1 MSLTGKTAI
10 ITGGA
15 MGLGKAFAKRLAA
28 DGANIVIADLRNAE
42 AAAAEIDASA
52 SRAIGVTTDICSE
65 DDVARL
71 TEAAIRSFGRV
82 DILVNNAAYF
92 ARTKEGRFED
102 IGLDEWHRML
112 NVNIIGTY
120 LCCRAAVPHMKRQG
134 GGRIINVTSGTAIKG
149 AAGHVHYATSKAG
162 LIGMTRS
169 LARELG
175 KEGITVNAVAPGL
188 TLSEGVIA
196 RGVTTAQQLDSQR
209 KSRAI
214 PRDEQPEDLVGA
226 VSFLAS
232 ADSAFM
238 TGQTMVVDGGSVMV

>member
-1 MSLTGKTAI
+1 MKITGQTAI
-10 ITGGA
+10 ITGGG
-15 MGLGKAFAKRLAA
+15 MGLGKAFATRLAA
-28 DGANIVIADLRNAE
+28 DGANVVIADLRNAE
-42 AAAAEIDASA
+42 AAATEIDPTGK
-52 SRAIGVTTDICSE
+52 RAIGVTTDICNE
-65 DDVARL
+65 DDVSRL
-71 TEAAIRSFGRV
+71 AEAAIRSFGRI

-102 IGLDEWHRML
+102 IGVDEWHRML

-134 GGRIINVTSGTAIKG
+134 SGRIINISSGTAVKG

-162 LIGMTRS
+162 IIGMTRS

-175 KEGITVNAVAPGL
+175 KDGITVNAVAPGL
-188 TLSEGVIA
+188 TLSDGVIA
-196 RGVTTAQQLDSQR
+196 RGVTTPGQLDSQR
-209 KSRAI
+209 RSRAI

>member
-1 MSLTGKTAI
+1 MGLMGKTAI
-10 ITGGA
+10 VTGGA

-42 AAAAEIDASA
+42 DAAAEIGAPGG
-52 SRAIGVTTDICSE
+52 RAIGVATDITRE
-65 DDVARL
+65 EDVALL
-71 TEAAIRSFGRV
+71 TEAAMRAFGRI

-102 IGLDEWHRML
+102 IGLDEWQRML

-120 LCCRAAVPHMKRQG
+120 LCCRAAVPHMKQQG
-134 GGRIINVTSGTAIKG
+134 GGRIIVVSSGTAIKG
-149 AAGHVHYATSKAG
+149 AAGHIHYATSKAG
-162 LIGMTRS
+162 LIGFTRS

-175 KEGITVNAVAPGL
+175 KDGITVNAVAPGL
-188 TLSEGVIA
+188 TLSDGVIA
-196 RGVTTAQQLDSQR
+196 RGVTSAQQLESQR

-214 PRDEQPEDLVGA
+214 PRDEHPEDLVGA

-232 ADSAFM
+232 GDSAFM
-238 TGQTMVVDGGSVMV
+238 TGQTLVVDGGSVMV